1 MKKKYNIRYRFH
13 TLQNIDFDEGIS
25 DFVGIF
31 IGKDEQEEQEE
42 RIIEKTESFDETIT
56 LTLSMDDIKNGVIKE
71 INYSLPSG
79 KTTKLTIKVPADSK
93 NGTKI
98 RLKGEGRTIE
108 NTSQKGDLYVKI
120 DVINVDVNIKM

>member
-1 MKKKYNIRYRFH
+1 M
-13 TLQNIDFDEGIS
+13 
-25 DFVGIF
+25 GIF

-79 KTTKLTIKVPADSK
+79 KTKKLTIKVPADSK

>member
-79 KTTKLTIKVPADSK
+79 KTKKLTIKVPADSK